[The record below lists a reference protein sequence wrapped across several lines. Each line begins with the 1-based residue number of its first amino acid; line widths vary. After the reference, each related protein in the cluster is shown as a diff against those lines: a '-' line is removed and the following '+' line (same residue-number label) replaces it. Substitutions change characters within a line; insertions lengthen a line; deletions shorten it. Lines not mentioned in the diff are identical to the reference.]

1 MNIEKLKSCLKYT
14 TVPNVMLL
22 LTVFNFVLFT
32 TVMYGRI
39 DSWINYNCCPKGDP
53 QSPYELLLKHYQYT
67 IEFILI
73 MFLGWL
79 VYTRF
84 PRIGALIEAIP
95 FILIGILIS
104 WILLDN
110 IF

>member
-1 MNIEKLKSCLKYT
+1 MNIEKLKSYLKYA
-14 TVPNVMLL
+14 TVSNVMSLT
-22 LTVFNFVLFT
+22 TVFNFLLFT

-39 DSWINYNCCPKGDP
+39 DSWINYNCCPKGEP
-53 QSPYELLLKHYQYT
+53 QSPYNLLLKHYQYT

-84 PRIGALIEAIP
+84 PRIGILIEAIP
-95 FILIGILIS
+95 FFLIGILIS
-104 WILLDN
+104 WILFN
-110 IF
+110 KMF